1 MKLNCEK
8 IKELD
13 SKDILQ
19 IILPIVDNIYK
30 KVEYIEIPK
39 DEFYALVID
48 NIMDSKITYNGT
60 ISYEKYIKN
69 KIDLSLSFQIKKY
82 LLIPEKSYI
91 IINNYINTYLSLG
104 LTINDSIQEI
114 KKLDNF
120 FEKYDYIPDPDM
132 LLKITKNNQKCS
144 RMIQLIIGEN
154 TKQVEI
160 DHLAKLSDDNTLI
173 LVVEIYCMLNNIE
186 FKESEMD
193 SEITLPKDEPEVT
206 SSLKIYLQEINKRPL
221 LSLEEE
227 QELAKQISEGN
238 EEAKN
243 RFIESNLKLVVSV
256 AKKYTGRG
264 LSFLDLI
271 QEGNMGLIKATE
283 KFDYTKG
290 YKFSTYAT
298 WWIQQS
304 ITRAIAD
311 KARIIRLPIHL
322 IESINKIK
330 KATVDLTTEL
340 GRIPVKQEIADK
352 MGISVSKLTSIIIS
366 TQSTISID
374 TPTGQK
380 DDSNKI
386 IDYIVD
392 ESTMAPESLVSQES
406 LLDDIKGMLEQLS
419 QKERDVLILRF
430 VLNNDGNKKTLDEI
444 GTIYGVSR
452 ERIRQIENRA
462 ISKLKK
468 LCKNKKLTAGLKNYF
483 GA

>member
-1 MKLNCEK
+1 MSRKRDTLNIMADDISDEG
-8 IKELD
+8 IDFSSIEALEDDED
-13 SKDILQ
+13 S
-19 IILPIVDNIYK
+19 
-30 KVEYIEIPK
+30 IEIEEPK
-39 DEFYALVID
+39 TQE
-48 NIMDSKITYNGT
+48 
-60 ISYEKYIKN
+60 
-69 KIDLSLSFQIKKY
+69 SLNSV
-82 LLIPEKSYI
+82 
-91 IINNYINTYLSLG
+91 N
-104 LTINDSIQEI
+104 
-114 KKLDNF
+114 
-120 FEKYDYIPDPDM
+120 
-132 LLKITKNNQKCS
+132 
-144 RMIQLIIGEN
+144 
-154 TKQVEI
+154 
-160 DHLAKLSDDNTLI
+160 SDDS
-173 LVVEIYCMLNNIE
+173 VR
-186 FKESEMD
+186 
-193 SEITLPKDEPEVT
+193 
-206 SSLKIYLQEINKRPL
+206 IYLQQIGKIPL
-221 LSLEEE
+221 LSNEEE
-227 QELAKQISEGN
+227 LEVAKKIYENQSEFARKVLIN
-238 EEAKN
+238 A
-243 RFIESNLKLVVSV
+243 NLRLVVSI
-256 AKKYTGRG
+256 AKKYIGRG

-330 KATVDLTTEL
+330 KATMDLTTKL
-340 GRIPVKQEIADK
+340 GRIPNKQEIADEL
-352 MGISVSKLTSIIIS
+352 GISTSKLTSIIKS

-392 ESTMAPESLVSQES
+392 ESTIAPDNMVSQES
-406 LLDDIKGMLEQLS
+406 MLEDIKNMLDQLS

-430 VLNNDGNKKTLDEI
+430 GLNNDGNKKTLDEI

-468 LCKNKKLTAGLKNYF
+468 LCKNRNLTSGLKNYF
-483 GA
+483 GG

>member
-1 MKLNCEK
+1 MAKKSDTLN
-8 IKELD
+8 
-13 SKDILQ
+13 
-19 IILPIVDNIYK
+19 
-30 KVEYIEIPK
+30 
-39 DEFYALVID
+39 
-48 NIMDSKITYNGT
+48 
-60 ISYEKYIKN
+60 
-69 KIDLSLSFQIKKY
+69 
-82 LLIPEKSYI
+82 
-91 IINNYINTYLSLG
+91 
-104 LTINDSIQEI
+104 
-114 KKLDNF
+114 
-120 FEKYDYIPDPDM
+120 
-132 LLKITKNNQKCS
+132 
-144 RMIQLIIGEN
+144 LIIDDISDEGVDFNSIEP
-154 TKQVEI
+154 VEEDDDTI
-160 DHLAKLSDDNTLI
+160 AIEEPKTQESLNSVNSDDS
-173 LVVEIYCMLNNIE
+173 VR
-186 FKESEMD
+186 
-193 SEITLPKDEPEVT
+193 
-206 SSLKIYLQEINKRPL
+206 IYLQQIGKIPL
-221 LSLEEE
+221 LTPEEE
-227 QELAKQISEGN
+227 LEVAKKIYETQSEIARKVLIN
-238 EEAKN
+238 A
-243 RFIESNLKLVVSV
+243 NLRLVVSI
-256 AKKYTGRG
+256 AKKYIGRG

-330 KATVDLTTEL
+330 KATMDLTTEL

-352 MGISVSKLTSIIIS
+352 IGIPVSKLTSIIKA

-392 ESTMAPESLVSQES
+392 ESTIAPDSLVSQES
-406 LLDDIKGMLEQLS
+406 MLDDIKGMLEQLS

-430 VLNNDGNKKTLDEI
+430 GLNNDGNKKTLDEI
-444 GTIYGVSR
+444 GSIYGVSR

-468 LCKNKKLTAGLKNYF
+468 LCKNKNLTSGLKNYF
-483 GA
+483 GG

>member
-1 MKLNCEK
+1 MN
-8 IKELD
+8 
-13 SKDILQ
+13 
-19 IILPIVDNIYK
+19 
-30 KVEYIEIPK
+30 
-39 DEFYALVID
+39 FAL
-48 NIMDSKITYNGT
+48 IMGAEHAG
-60 ISYEKYIKN
+60 ISR
-69 KIDLSLSFQIKKY
+69 SL
-82 LLIPEKSYI
+82 L
-91 IINNYINTYLSLG
+91 
-104 LTINDSIQEI
+104 
-114 KKLDNF
+114 
-120 FEKYDYIPDPDM
+120 
-132 LLKITKNNQKCS
+132 
-144 RMIQLIIGEN
+144 
-154 TKQVEI
+154 
-160 DHLAKLSDDNTLI
+160 KLSDFVVKIPMLTNFNSLNVSNAAAIILFEMVRQEVEKNGKKSDTLNLI
-173 LVVEIYCMLNNIE
+173 IDDISDEGVDFNSIEPVEEDDDTIAIEEPKTQESLNSVN
-186 FKESEMD
+186 SDD
-193 SEITLPKDEPEVT
+193 SVR
-206 SSLKIYLQEINKRPL
+206 IYLQQIGKIPL
-221 LSLEEE
+221 LTPEEE
-227 QELAKQISEGN
+227 LEVAKKIYETQSEIARKVLIN
-238 EEAKN
+238 A
-243 RFIESNLKLVVSV
+243 NLRLVVSI
-256 AKKYTGRG
+256 AKKYIGRG

-330 KATVDLTTEL
+330 KATMDLTTEL

-352 MGISVSKLTSIIIS
+352 MGIPVSKLTSIIKA

-392 ESTMAPESLVSQES
+392 ESTIAPDSLVSQES
-406 LLDDIKGMLEQLS
+406 MLDDIKDMLEQLS

-430 VLNNDGNKKTLDEI
+430 GLNNDGNKKTLDEI
-444 GTIYGVSR
+444 GSIYGVSR

-468 LCKNKKLTAGLKNYF
+468 LCKNKNLTSGLKNYF
-483 GA
+483 GG

>member
-1 MKLNCEK
+1 MAKKSDTLN
-8 IKELD
+8 
-13 SKDILQ
+13 
-19 IILPIVDNIYK
+19 
-30 KVEYIEIPK
+30 
-39 DEFYALVID
+39 
-48 NIMDSKITYNGT
+48 
-60 ISYEKYIKN
+60 
-69 KIDLSLSFQIKKY
+69 
-82 LLIPEKSYI
+82 
-91 IINNYINTYLSLG
+91 
-104 LTINDSIQEI
+104 
-114 KKLDNF
+114 
-120 FEKYDYIPDPDM
+120 
-132 LLKITKNNQKCS
+132 
-144 RMIQLIIGEN
+144 LIIDDISDEGVDFNSIEP
-154 TKQVEI
+154 VEEDDDTI
-160 DHLAKLSDDNTLI
+160 AIEEPKTQESLNSVNSDDS
-173 LVVEIYCMLNNIE
+173 VR
-186 FKESEMD
+186 
-193 SEITLPKDEPEVT
+193 
-206 SSLKIYLQEINKRPL
+206 IYLQQIGKIPL
-221 LSLEEE
+221 LTPEEE
-227 QELAKQISEGN
+227 LEVAKKIYETQSEIARKVLIN
-238 EEAKN
+238 A
-243 RFIESNLKLVVSV
+243 NLRLVVSI
-256 AKKYTGRG
+256 AKKYIGRG

-330 KATVDLTTEL
+330 KATMDLTTEL

-352 MGISVSKLTSIIIS
+352 MGIPVSKLTSIIKA

-392 ESTMAPESLVSQES
+392 ESTIAPDSLVSQES
-406 LLDDIKGMLEQLS
+406 MLDDIKDMLEQLS

-430 VLNNDGNKKTLDEI
+430 GLNNDGNKKTLYEI
-444 GTIYGVSR
+444 GSIYGVSR

-468 LCKNKKLTAGLKNYF
+468 LCKNKNLTSGLKNYF
-483 GA
+483 GG

>member
-1 MKLNCEK
+1 MVKQKNKLN
-8 IKELD
+8 IMID
-13 SKDILQ
+13 DISDEG
-19 IILPIVDNIYK
+19 VDFNSIESVENIDD
-30 KVEYIEIPK
+30 EENISIEEPK
-39 DEFYALVID
+39 TQE
-48 NIMDSKITYNGT
+48 
-60 ISYEKYIKN
+60 
-69 KIDLSLSFQIKKY
+69 SLNSV
-82 LLIPEKSYI
+82 
-91 IINNYINTYLSLG
+91 N
-104 LTINDSIQEI
+104 
-114 KKLDNF
+114 
-120 FEKYDYIPDPDM
+120 
-132 LLKITKNNQKCS
+132 
-144 RMIQLIIGEN
+144 
-154 TKQVEI
+154 
-160 DHLAKLSDDNTLI
+160 SDDS
-173 LVVEIYCMLNNIE
+173 VR
-186 FKESEMD
+186 
-193 SEITLPKDEPEVT
+193 
-206 SSLKIYLQEINKRPL
+206 IYLQQIGKIPL
-221 LSLEEE
+221 LTAEEE
-227 QELAKQISEGN
+227 LDVAKKIYETQSEIARKVLIN
-238 EEAKN
+238 A
-243 RFIESNLKLVVSV
+243 NLRLVVSI
-256 AKKYTGRG
+256 AKKYIGRG

-330 KATVDLTTEL
+330 KATMDLTTEL

-352 MGISVSKLTSIIIS
+352 LGISVTKLTSIIKS

-380 DDSNKI
+380 EDANKI

-392 ESTMAPESLVSQES
+392 ESTLAPESLVSQEN
-406 LLDDIKGMLEQLS
+406 LLDDIKVMLEQLS

-430 VLNNDGNKKTLDEI
+430 GLNNNGQKKTLDEI

-468 LCKNKKLTAGLKNYF
+468 LCKNKNLTSGLKNYF
-483 GA
+483 GT

>member
-1 MKLNCEK
+1 MSKQKENLN
-8 IKELD
+8 IMID
-13 SKDILQ
+13 DISDEGVDFNTLEEIQ
-19 IILPIVDNIYK
+19 AENDEDNIS
-30 KVEYIEIPK
+30 IEEPK
-39 DEFYALVID
+39 TQE
-48 NIMDSKITYNGT
+48 
-60 ISYEKYIKN
+60 
-69 KIDLSLSFQIKKY
+69 SLS
-82 LLIPEKSYI
+82 SV
-91 IINNYINTYLSLG
+91 N
-104 LTINDSIQEI
+104 
-114 KKLDNF
+114 
-120 FEKYDYIPDPDM
+120 
-132 LLKITKNNQKCS
+132 
-144 RMIQLIIGEN
+144 
-154 TKQVEI
+154 
-160 DHLAKLSDDNTLI
+160 SDDS
-173 LVVEIYCMLNNIE
+173 V
-186 FKESEMD
+186 
-193 SEITLPKDEPEVT
+193 
-206 SSLKIYLQEINKRPL
+206 KIYLQQIGKIPL
-221 LSLEEE
+221 LSGDEE
-227 QELAKQISEGN
+227 LKVAKEIYETQSEVARKVLIN
-238 EEAKN
+238 A
-243 RFIESNLKLVVSV
+243 NLRLVVSI
-256 AKKYTGRG
+256 AKKYIGRG

-271 QEGNMGLIKATE
+271 QEGNLGLIKATE

-330 KATVDLTTEL
+330 KTTLDLTTEL
-340 GRIPVKQEIADK
+340 GRIPNKQEIADK
-352 MGISVSKLTSIIIS
+352 MEISVAKLTSIIKS

-392 ESTMAPESLVSQES
+392 ESTLAPETLVSQES

-430 VLNNDGNKKTLDEI
+430 GLNNNGNKKTLDEI

-468 LCKNKKLTAGLKNYF
+468 MCKNKNLTVGLKNYF

>member
-1 MKLNCEK
+1 MSKQKENLN
-8 IKELD
+8 IMID
-13 SKDILQ
+13 DISDEGVDFNNLEEIQ
-19 IILPIVDNIYK
+19 AEDDDNIS
-30 KVEYIEIPK
+30 IEEPK
-39 DEFYALVID
+39 TQE
-48 NIMDSKITYNGT
+48 
-60 ISYEKYIKN
+60 
-69 KIDLSLSFQIKKY
+69 SLS
-82 LLIPEKSYI
+82 SV
-91 IINNYINTYLSLG
+91 N
-104 LTINDSIQEI
+104 
-114 KKLDNF
+114 
-120 FEKYDYIPDPDM
+120 
-132 LLKITKNNQKCS
+132 
-144 RMIQLIIGEN
+144 
-154 TKQVEI
+154 
-160 DHLAKLSDDNTLI
+160 SDDS
-173 LVVEIYCMLNNIE
+173 V
-186 FKESEMD
+186 
-193 SEITLPKDEPEVT
+193 
-206 SSLKIYLQEINKRPL
+206 KIYLQQIGKIPL
-221 LSLEEE
+221 LSGDEE
-227 QELAKQISEGN
+227 LKVAKEIYETQSEVARKVLIN
-238 EEAKN
+238 A
-243 RFIESNLKLVVSV
+243 NLRLVVSI
-256 AKKYTGRG
+256 AKKYIGRD

-271 QEGNMGLIKATE
+271 QEGNLGLIKATE

-330 KATVDLTTEL
+330 KTTLDLTTEL
-340 GRIPVKQEIADK
+340 GRIANKQEIADK
-352 MGISVSKLTSIIIS
+352 MEISVAKLTSIIKS

-392 ESTMAPESLVSQES
+392 ESTLAPETLVSQES

-430 VLNNDGNKKTLDEI
+430 GLNNNGNKKTLDEI

-468 LCKNKKLTAGLKNYF
+468 LCKNKNLTVGLKNYF